1 MIDISFEI
9 NGRRVDPHRMQDALE
24 GAVLQSVKEK
34 ITSKI
39 RNIRDQKTGLPPK
52 IRVKGTSIRNLS
64 FDIEGS
70 EEVIKLVK
78 EKLK

>member
-34 ITSKI
+34 IASNI
-39 RNIRDQKTGLPPK
+39 RNIRDPKTGLPPK
-52 IRVKGTSIRNLS
+52 IRVKGASIRSLS
-64 FDIEGS
+64 FEIEGS

-78 EKLK
+78 EKL

>member
-9 NGRRVDPHRMQDALE
+9 NGRRVDLRQMRNAIE

-39 RNIRDQKTGLPPK
+39 GNIRYSKTGLSPRIK
-52 IRVKGTSIRNLS
+52 VKGSSINNLLS
-64 FDIEGS
+64 EVEGS
-70 EEVIKLVK
+70 EEVIKLFR
-78 EKLK
+78 ERL